1 MNRFT
6 AYRRNLAERGT
17 HNEYQMNAASEPQ
30 FEGVVWSDGTVTL
43 RWLTACKSHS
53 VWSSLEDMLRIHG
66 HPEYGTEIVWHDGP
80 PPKLYIE
87 MFGLPKPQPS
97 KVDGVSDSLRER
109 VARAICSSCDDDPDA
124 QGDAGAD
131 MTIDEII
138 AALDSYARVCSGL
151 AEQHKSDPVLSAAL
165 TDAVAIIRDS
175 MRELRG
181 ENVPFEEHE
190 HDRRD

>member
-1 MNRFT
+1 MKRFT
-6 AYRRNLAERGT
+6 AYRRRLAERGT

-53 VWSSLEDMLRIHG
+53 VWASLGDMLRIHG

-109 VARAICSSCDDDPDA
+109 VARAICSSCGDDPDA
-124 QGDAGAD
+124 QGDARGNKYRWQDYGEVANAVFAVLEGEVLARAYYHERDGDYDIYDRGAD
-131 MTIDEII
+131 
-138 AALDSYARVCSGL
+138 S
-151 AEQHKSDPVLSAAL
+151 HSDCTECVPCVIL
-165 TDAVAIIRDS
+165 
-175 MRELRG
+175 REYV
-181 ENVPFEEHE
+181 EK
-190 HDRRD
+190 

>member
-17 HNEYQMNAASEPQ
+17 HNEYQMNHSDEPQ

-53 VWSSLEDMLRIHG
+53 VWASLEDMLRIHG

-97 KVDGVSDSLRER
+97 K
-109 VARAICSSCDDDPDA
+109 RAMEAAIDA
-124 QGDAGAD
+124 AQPQ
-131 MTIDEII
+131 TSTTLEE
-138 AALDSYARVCSGL
+138 AASHARVCSGL
-151 AEQHKSDPVLSAAL
+151 AEQYKSDPVLFAAL
-165 TDAVAIIRDS
+165 TDAAAIIRDL
-175 MRELRG
+175 LRDK
-181 ENVPFEEHE
+181 EEGK
-190 HDRRD
+190 